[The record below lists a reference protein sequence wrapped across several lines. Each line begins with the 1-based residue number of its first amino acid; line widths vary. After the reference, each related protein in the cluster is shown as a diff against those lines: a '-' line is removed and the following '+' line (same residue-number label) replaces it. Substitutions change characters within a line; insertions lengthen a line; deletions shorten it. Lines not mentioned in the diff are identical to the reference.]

1 MKSAPV
7 EHFLEKHVPNH
18 VKPFSPI
25 ITREF
30 KPPKPLPD
38 GILHIARAWGAID
51 GGIVP
56 KGLGLDR
63 FLPVVMVGDSVDDMA
78 AGRDAGA
85 LTVLLRSVGK
95 GQSEDLAID
104 ERTDV
109 VIDRLDE
116 LISLLEAGL
125 SVSRL

>member
-1 MKSAPV
+1 MPSHVTP
-7 EHFLEKHVPNH
+7 FL
-18 VKPFSPI
+18 PI
-25 ITREF
+25 ITRAF
-30 KPPKPLPD
+30 KPPKPLPA
-38 GILHIARAWGAID
+38 GILHIGRSWGVVDA
-51 GGIVP
+51 GLVP

-63 FLPVVMVGDSVDDMA
+63 FLPLVMVGDSVDDMA

-95 GQSEDLAID
+95 GQSEDLAKD

-109 VIDRLDE
+109 AIDRLDD